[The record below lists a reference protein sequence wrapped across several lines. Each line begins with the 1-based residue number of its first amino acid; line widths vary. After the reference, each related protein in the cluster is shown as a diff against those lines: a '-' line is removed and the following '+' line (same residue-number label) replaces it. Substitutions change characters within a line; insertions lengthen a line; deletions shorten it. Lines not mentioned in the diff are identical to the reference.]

1 MTAGVHLL
9 AQVAQT
15 GGLNYLEVFVVYLA
29 ATQER
34 AVVREFVEMVQQHT
48 VDIGGEMLTYAEELM
63 QEGIMKGMMKGK
75 IEGKIEGQVETIES
89 LLSVGAEW
97 AMITAATGITP
108 SQFARLKKQLAQTTT
123 PPSEADQESA

>member
-75 IEGKIEGQVETIES
+75 IEGKIEGKVEGKIEI
-89 LLSVGAEW
+89 AQ
-97 AMITAATGITP
+97 A
-108 SQFARLKKQLAQTTT
+108 LKKSGMSLVDIQKFTGL
-123 PPSEADQESA
+123 SMEEIG